1 MSDKRILVIV
11 ESPTKAGTVKSFL
24 PSNYVVMASKGH
36 ISDIANGGS
45 YWNTGID
52 PSDNFKADF
61 EVDPEKKAIV
71 AKLKSEAEKA
81 DLVILASDPDREGEA
96 IAWSLRK
103 FLRIPKAKCKRASYT
118 EVTRT
123 AVVNA
128 MEHPREID
136 EDLVDA
142 SHARMKLDKMLGYRL
157 SSIAKRAMGAKS
169 VGRCQSAGLKL
180 VALRE
185 DEIQGFVPEQY
196 SELFLNFSIS
206 NESFKAKYWGDRE
219 EVKRASREQMLAIVK
234 DCYLLEDGG
243 FGYKVS
249 SIECREKSSQPK
261 PPFITS
267 TFQQEVS
274 SRLGISPKRTM
285 EIAQRLFEGLEL
297 GGQHVGLI
305 TYMRTDSTEMAD
317 EFKELLKDHIIS
329 NFGKGYYSA
338 PRKGKKDELSQ
349 EGHECL
355 RVTDLSMTPDILSK
369 YVDDK
374 QMLKVYDIIYR
385 RTVACSMAPARTS
398 ETTYTISI
406 GEHLFRLVSKELL
419 FDGYQRVYH
428 FKDKEEDG
436 LCRHVFKMGEEIPS
450 PDLEV
455 VDKET
460 KPKPRFT
467 EATLLK
473 ELESSGIG
481 RPSTYATIVSTLVD
495 PSRGYCTVEDKSIV
509 PTSMGMELSG
519 FLDRNFG
526 EIINVN
532 YTREMEE
539 SLDLIANGKL
549 GEVEFLTGFHKN
561 LEDAVSRYQPAG
573 KGSKPTGV
581 KCPECGRDMV
591 LRNGKYGEFLGC
603 SGYPKCKHIEKIQ
616 KEGD

>member
-61 EVDPEKKAIV
+61 EVDPEKKAVV

-103 FLRIPKAKCKRASYT
+103 FLRIPKSKCKRASYT

-123 AVVNA
+123 AVINA

-157 SSIAKRAMGAKS
+157 SNIAKRAMGAKS

-206 NESFKAKYWGDRE
+206 NEPFKAKYWGDRE
-219 EVKRASREQMLAIVK
+219 EVKRASREQMLGIVK

-243 FGYKVS
+243 FSYKVS

-285 EIAQRLFEGLEL
+285 EIAQKLFEGLEL

-305 TYMRTDSTEMAD
+305 TYMRTDSTEMAE

-526 EIINVN
+526 GIINVN

-549 GEVEFLTGFHKN
+549 GEVEFLTGFHRN